1 MCFYEEGFGLLGIKV
16 GMRQFFNSVHLKKPD
31 VLQFVDFQSAS
42 LNGKRSMY
50 LTTDHSGL
58 NKFHGLDD
66 ENFQLLLPEIQRMAD
81 AAQTTTEGRF
91 KCMPSPSPSHFFA
104 FSVKLISLQ
113 LLPWSPV
120 STHFT

>member
-1 MCFYEEGFGLLGIKV
+1 MFLQRKIWSFGDQGWHATIF
-16 GMRQFFNSVHLKKPD
+16 QFRHLKPD
-31 VLQFVDFQSAS
+31 VLQFVDFHSAS

-58 NKFHGLDD
+58 NKIHGLDD

-81 AAQTTTEGRF
+81 AAEMTIEGRF
-91 KCMPSPSPSHFFA
+91 KSMKSSNPPHLL
-104 FSVKLISLQ
+104 VKLISLQ
-113 LLPWSPV
+113 LHPWSPV